1 MSRES
6 YDSANVMGDIRIS
19 DEVVAN
25 IAAIAAKEVEG
36 VAKVSGYKGK
46 EPAAFGGVRNRSK
59 NIRIEMCDRL
69 VSVDMSLVLKY
80 GYTLSSTASQVQER
94 VKSSIENMTGLEVA
108 DVNVRI
114 EGIEVE

>member
-1 MSRES
+1 MNKEN
-6 YDSANVMGDIRIS
+6 YDSAKVMGDIRIS

-25 IAAIAAKEVEG
+25 IAAIAAKEIEG
-36 VAKVSGYKGK
+36 VARVSGYKGK
-46 EPAAFGGVRNRSK
+46 EPAAFAGVRNRSR
-59 NIRIEMCDRL
+59 NIRVEMCDRL

-80 GYTLSSTASQVQER
+80 GYTLSDTASQVQER
-94 VKSSIENMTGLEVA
+94 VKNSIESMTGLEVA